1 MAVHFKWETNS
12 IGEIIFISNSFVRRS
27 EMATDTKSASEIT
40 GKIIEAMIA
49 AGLLAKTED
58 ITKAYRIIYT
68 AVHEA

>member
-1 MAVHFKWETNS
+1 
-12 IGEIIFISNSFVRRS
+12 
-27 EMATDTKSASEIT
+27 MATDTKSASEIT

-68 AVHEA
+68 AVHDA